1 MSLFKKLDAL
11 FERDQIQCYGADITD
26 VQRDN
31 YVLEFE
37 GIQVFLNA
45 LVTMDE
51 VDLFPIADLTAVRVA
66 FDFEIGKEI
75 VKLVREVRDATAV

>member
-1 MSLFKKLDAL
+1 MILFKKLDAL
-11 FERDQIQCYGADITD
+11 FERDQIQYYGADITD

-31 YVLEFE
+31 YILEFE
-37 GIQVFLNA
+37 GIQIFINA

-66 FDFEIGKEI
+66 FDFEIAKEI
-75 VKLVREVRDATAV
+75 IQNIIDRRDSFN